1 MQQLIDLIKTN
12 SLKRGEFTLASGVKS
27 DYLIDLKTTMLH
39 PLGAVLIA
47 DAILNAADPFRYEID
62 AWGGMAVGAVPIIAV
77 VCAQSYRMPGY
88 FGKMTPGFFVRKT
101 TKGHGTN
108 LLIDGCLKPG
118 MTAVLIEDVTT
129 TGGSVL
135 QAVQAVREFGAQV
148 SRVITVVDRLE
159 GAEDNLRQHNIALT
173 ALLTRDDLLT

>member
-1 MQQLIDLIKTN
+1 MHLAPLVDLIKVN

-39 PLGAVLIA
+39 PHGAMMIA
-47 DAILNAADPFRYEID
+47 NAILELTKPYEID
-62 AWGGMAVGAVPIIAV
+62 AFGGMAVGAVPLVAV
-77 VCAQSYRMPGY
+77 TCALSALMRP
-88 FGKMTPGFFVRKT
+88 TPGFFVRKT

-108 LLIDGCLKPG
+108 LLVDGCLKPG
-118 MTAVLIEDVTT
+118 MICVLIEDVTT

-135 QAVQAVREFGAQV
+135 QAAKAVRDFGAHV

-159 GAEDNLRQHNIALT
+159 GAEDNLRQHGIALT
-173 ALLTRDDLLT
+173 ALLTRDDLLND